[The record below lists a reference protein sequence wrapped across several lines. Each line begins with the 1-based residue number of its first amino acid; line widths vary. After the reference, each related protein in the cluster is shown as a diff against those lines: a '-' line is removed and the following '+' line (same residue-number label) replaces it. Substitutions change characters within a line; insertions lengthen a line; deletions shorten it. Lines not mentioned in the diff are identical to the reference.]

1 MSQLSNVSIFVVHYT
16 KLSKRKLYLEKFFSE
31 KEIIAKWVTEKKL
44 EYVNRP
50 LISESNTI
58 FGISEKKIGMDL
70 GVNSRSL
77 VFSRRKARLQG
88 YFLYLRSCVSKKE
101 NLYTTGSLPPK
112 SPLSRAWQEVQ
123 LMHISALRQG
133 IETRREWILVL
144 EDDALPTALA
154 FSIIKRI
161 TENLDAK
168 NTWINLNSGAGLKRT
183 KSERKIDSNGLFR
196 VYPASTR
203 CAVAYLISRDL
214 AIQMSHFIEQYGLP
228 DWLPIDLI
236 YQALLRKSRA
246 KAYWQDPPVFQQGSE
261 NGTYESFFELI
272 RSEK

>member
-1 MSQLSNVSIFVVHYT
+1 MSQIPNVSIYVVHYT
-16 KLSKRKLYLEKFFSE
+16 KLRNRKLYLERFFSE
-31 KEIIAKWVTEKKL
+31 KEITAQWVTEKKL
-44 EYVNRP
+44 EYLNRP
-50 LISESNTI
+50 LNSQSNTI
-58 FGISEKKIGMDL
+58 FGMSEKKIGMDL

-77 VFSRRKARLQG
+77 VYSRRKARLQG
-88 YFLYLRSCVSKKE
+88 HFLYLRSYLAKKG

-133 IETRREWILVL
+133 IKTSREWILIL
-144 EDDALPTALA
+144 EDDALPTESA
-154 FSIIKRI
+154 FNIIKKI
-161 TENLDAK
+161 IENLKSK
-168 NTWINLNSGAGLKRT
+168 NTWVNLNSGAGLKRT

-196 VYPASTR
+196 VRPASTR

-214 AIQMSHFIEQYGLP
+214 AIQMIHFIDEYGLP
-228 DWLPIDLI
+228 DWLPIDVI
-236 YQALLRKSRA
+236 YQALLRKCRA

-272 RSEK
+272 RSKK